1 MPVRSKNSRM
11 SESKSVAMPRL
22 ISALAETFKHKIGA
36 GYKGR
41 AVEANF
47 FKIVAMADT
56 WRDRLQQQLDLSGKS
71 MRAVSLEAKCG
82 AGYLHDILV
91 SGKEPTVD
99 RLMRVA
105 DVLGVSL
112 SWLLYGIEL
121 SGQEER
127 LLRLYSKLS
136 PRQRQ
141 AILDLAATA
150 D

>member
-1 MPVRSKNSRM
+1 MN
-11 SESKSVAMPRL
+11 AL
-22 ISALAETFKHKIGA
+22 ISALAETFKPGNCD

-41 AVEANF
+41 ASNADF
-47 FKIVAMADT
+47 SDISAMADT
-56 WRDRLQQQLDLSGKS
+56 WRTRLQAALDASGKS
-71 MRAVSLEAKCG
+71 KRSVSLAADCA
-82 AGYLHDILV
+82 AGYLHDILAV
-91 SGKEPTVD
+91 GKEPTID
-99 RLMRVA
+99 RLLRIA

-121 SGQEER
+121 GHQEER

-141 AILDLAATA
+141 AILDLAATQ